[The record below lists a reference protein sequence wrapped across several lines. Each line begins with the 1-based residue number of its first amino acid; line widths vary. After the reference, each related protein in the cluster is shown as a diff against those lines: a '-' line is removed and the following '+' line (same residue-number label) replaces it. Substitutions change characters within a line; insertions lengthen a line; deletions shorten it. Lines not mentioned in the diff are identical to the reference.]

1 MLDNARWADS
11 GGPLSAAGT
20 APPPFSD
27 CESWLFS
34 LRSLRT
40 TVTAL
45 ALAGTVLAAPL
56 AGAAELTPAD
66 VVGDAQTGTV
76 SALDAPVTEDSP
88 EWRSVAREWMA
99 QDPAREGRIEELNV
113 FSPSMGRDIP
123 VAVVHAADKS
133 TPRPTLYM
141 LNGAGGAEQDNDWI
155 TLSPILDV
163 YEDKNVNLV
172 IPMEGAF
179 SYYTDWL
186 ETPGTGYLQK
196 PQMWETFLT
205 KELPGPIE
213 EHLGASNE
221 RGIAG
226 FSMSATSSLLLAQ
239 HNPGFYDAVGS
250 FSGCALTSYP
260 LEYEYLRLTTNRGG
274 GEPEQMWGPQGSPY
288 NVYNDALVNAE
299 KLRGAELYISNG
311 SGLAGETDLP
321 GHYLRQGDDQAVAS
335 ASAAVLQ
342 IEGGAIEAAT
352 NACTH
357 HLKSKLDSLGIPADY
372 NFRPT
377 GTHSWPYWQQDLTDS
392 WPTFDRAF
400 TTHR

>member
-1 MLDNARWADS
+1 MK
-11 GGPLSAAGT
+11 PV
-20 APPPFSD
+20 
-27 CESWLFS
+27 
-34 LRSLRT
+34 RSVIPTLA
-40 TVTAL
+40 AL
-45 ALAGTVLAAPL
+45 ALTGGILAAPV
-56 AGAAELTPAD
+56 AGAAELTPTD
-66 VVGDAQTGTV
+66 VNGGVPV
-76 SALDAPVTEDSP
+76 STISQMTAPVTENSP
-88 EWRSVAREWMA
+88 EWRTVAREWVA
-99 QDPAREGRIEELNV
+99 ENPAAREGRIEELNV
-113 FSPSMGRDIP
+113 YSPSMGRDIP
-123 VAVVHAADKS
+123 VAVIHAADKS
-133 TPRPTLYM
+133 TLRPTLYM

-155 TLSPILDV
+155 TLSPILDL

-186 ETPGTGYLQK
+186 ETPGTGYLK
-196 PQMWETFLT
+196 EPQMWETFLT

-226 FSMSATSSLLLAQ
+226 FSMSATSSLLLAE
-239 HNPGFYDAVGS
+239 HNQGFYDTVGS

-299 KLRGAELYISNG
+299 NLRGTELYISNG

-321 GHYLRQGDDQAVAS
+321 GHYTRQGADPLVAS
-335 ASAAVLQ
+335 VNSAILQ
-342 IEGGAIEAAT
+342 IEGGVIEAGT

-357 HLKSKLDSLGIPADY
+357 HLKAKLDSLDIPADY
-372 NFRPT
+372 NFRPV
-377 GTHSWPYWQQDLTDS
+377 GTHSWPYWRADLAQS
-392 WPTFDRAF
+392 WETFDRAF
-400 TTHR
+400 TTDE